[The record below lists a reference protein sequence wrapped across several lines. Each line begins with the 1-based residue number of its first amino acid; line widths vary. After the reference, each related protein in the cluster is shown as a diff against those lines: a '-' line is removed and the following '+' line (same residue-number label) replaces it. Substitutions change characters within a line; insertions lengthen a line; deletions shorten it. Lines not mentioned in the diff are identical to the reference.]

1 MGEVIRETVYVRR
14 ASGLVRE
21 LGMLESLSVALSGAI
36 GAGINVLVLQG
47 ANLYPGASVPLGYV
61 LVGLMTIPL
70 SFVIAHIAGDL
81 PRSSALYV
89 FVSRTVNPL
98 LGFLGGWGI
107 ILGSAFVI
115 GTLSRSF
122 AVNLGPFLVL
132 AGRAAKSDSL
142 IGTGQF
148 LMTDAGILLTSF
160 IMLLIFYLVLTFGAR
175 VYGKFMD
182 VIFIIPLIGFVI
194 NLILFI
200 ATSGGN
206 IKALYDAT
214 WGAGAY
220 DEIVRLGVKY
230 GYTPEAFAFQW
241 GATFSIMSSAV
252 FAYQGFERAAY
263 VAGEVKSPKKTIMY
277 SMFGGTILLFILY
290 SLTAILSW
298 SCYGDWII
306 MYNIAITKGTKE
318 LLINP
323 PAKSPFVAH
332 LAASLIP
339 GIPALQIFLYIAG
352 LLWLFNTPPT
362 RFLVASRTM
371 FAMSFDRFLPEKVSY
386 VNPKTGSPLVAD
398 TISFILGIAG
408 IIFAHYLGIYAAA
421 VSATLFDQ
429 FLLLLVMI
437 GALIYPFVKEDAW
450 KAGYRYEYKGVPL
463 ITIVGIVTVAIQFI
477 IYYLCVSTTSIT
489 ALTFG
494 AIWYGIGAIIFA
506 YYYWRNRQR
515 GIDPN
520 LIFGEIPPA

>member
-1 MGEVIRETVYVRR
+1 MGEISRETVYVRR

-21 LGMLESLSVALSGAI
+21 LGILESLAVALSGAI

-47 ANLYPGASVPLGYV
+47 ANLYPGANVPLAYV
-61 LVGLMTIPL
+61 LIGLMTIPL

-81 PRSSALYV
+81 PRSSSLYV

-98 LGFLGGWGI
+98 IGFLGGWGL
-107 ILGSAFVI
+107 ILSSAFVI

-132 AGRAAKSDSL
+132 AGRAAKSDGL
-142 IGTGQF
+142 VGAGQF
-148 LMTDAGILLTSF
+148 LMTDTGIILTSI
-160 IMLLIFYLVLTFGAR
+160 IMLIVFLLVFTFGAR

-182 VIFIIPLIGFVI
+182 IVFIIPLIGFAI
-194 NLILFI
+194 NLILF
-200 ATSGGN
+200 ATTSQGSV
-206 IKALYDAT
+206 KTLYDAT

-220 DEIVRLGVKY
+220 EEIIRLGTKY

-241 GATFSIMSSAV
+241 GATLSIMSSAV
-252 FAYQGFERAAY
+252 FAYQGFDRAAY

-298 SCYGDWII
+298 GVYGDWII
-306 MYNIAITKGTKE
+306 MYNIAITKGAKE

-323 PAKSPFVAH
+323 PARSPFVAH
-332 LAASLIP
+332 LAASVIP
-339 GIPALQIFLYIAG
+339 AIPALQIFLYIAG

-371 FAMSFDRFLPEKVSY
+371 FAMSFDRFLPEKVAY
-386 VNPKTGSPLVAD
+386 VHPKTGSPLVAD
-398 TISFILGIAG
+398 IITFILGIVG
-408 IIFAHYLGIYAAA
+408 VIFAHYLGIYAAA

-437 GALIYPFVKEDAW
+437 GAVIYPFLKEEAW
-450 KAGYRYEYKGVPL
+450 KAGYRYEYKGLPL
-463 ITIVGIVTVAIQFI
+463 ITIVGIATVAIQFI
-477 IYYLCVSTTSIT
+477 IYYLCVSTTASV
-489 ALTFG
+489 ALSFG
-494 AIWYGIGAIIFA
+494 AIWYAIGTIVFI
-506 YYYWRNRQR
+506 YYYWRNKQR

>member
-1 MGEVIRETVYVRR
+1 MGEIIRETVYVRR

-47 ANLYPGASVPLGYV
+47 ANLYPGANVPLGYV
-61 LVGLMTIPL
+61 LVGIMTIPL

-89 FVSRTVNPL
+89 FVSRTLHPL
-98 LGFLGGWGI
+98 LGFLGAWGVI
-107 ILGSAFVI
+107 VSSAFVI

-142 IGTGQF
+142 IGAGQF

-160 IMLLIFYLVLTFGAR
+160 IMIVAFLLIFTFGAR

-182 VIFIIPLIGFVI
+182 IIFIIPLIGFAI
-194 NLILFI
+194 SLILF
-200 ATSGGN
+200 ATTPSGS
-206 IKALYDAT
+206 IRALYDAT
-214 WGAGAY
+214 WGSGAY
-220 DEIVRLGVKY
+220 DEIVRLGTKY
-230 GYTPEAFAFQW
+230 GYTPEAFAFSW
-241 GATFSIMSSAV
+241 GATFSIMSAAV

-298 SCYGDWII
+298 GLYGDWII
-306 MYNIAITKGTKE
+306 MYNIAITKGVKE

-323 PAKSPFVAH
+323 PARSPFVAH

-339 GIPALQIFLYIAG
+339 AIPALQIFLYIAG

-371 FAMSFDRFLPEKVSY
+371 FAMSFDRFLPEKVAY
-386 VNPKTGSPLVAD
+386 VHPKTGSPLVAD
-398 TISFILGIAG
+398 FITFILGVVG

-421 VSATLFDQ
+421 ISATLFDQ

-437 GALIYPFVKEDAW
+437 GAIVYPFVKEEAW
-450 KAGYRYEYKGVPL
+450 KAGYRYEYKGFPV
-463 ITIVGIVTVAIQFI
+463 ITIVGVVTVAIQFI
-477 IYYLCVSTTSIT
+477 IYYLCVSTTARE

-494 AIWYGIGAIIFA
+494 AIWYALGVIVFV
-506 YYYWRNRQR
+506 YYYWKNKQR

-520 LIFGEIPPA
+520 LIFGEIPPT

>member
-21 LGMLESLSVALSGAI
+21 LGVLESLAVVMSGAI

-47 ANLYPGASVPLGYV
+47 ANLYPGANVPLAYV

-70 SFVIAHIAGDL
+70 SFVLAYLAGDL
-81 PRSSALYV
+81 PRSSAFYV
-89 FVSRTVNPL
+89 FVSRSLHPL
-98 LGFLGGWGI
+98 LGFLGAWGL
-107 ILGSAFVI
+107 ILSSAFVI
-115 GTLSRSF
+115 GTLSRAFSL
-122 AVNLGPFLVL
+122 NLGPFLVL

-142 IGTGQF
+142 IGAGQF
-148 LMTDAGILLTSF
+148 LMTDTGILLTSF
-160 IMLLIFYLVLTFGAR
+160 IMLIAFWIIFTFGAR

-194 NLILFI
+194 SLILF
-200 ATSGGN
+200 ATTSPASV
-206 IKALYDAT
+206 KALYDAT
-214 WGAGAY
+214 WGPGAY
-220 DEIVRLGVKY
+220 DEIVSIGVKY
-230 GYTPEAFAFQW
+230 GYTPEKYAFNWA
-241 GATFSIMSSAV
+241 ATMAIMSAAV

-263 VAGEVKSPKKTIMY
+263 VAGEVKTPRKTLMY
-277 SMFGGTILLFILY
+277 SIFGGTILLFILY

-298 SCYGDWII
+298 GLYGDWII
-306 MYNIAITKGTKE
+306 MYNIAIGKAGE
-318 LLINP
+318 LKINP
-323 PAKSPFVAH
+323 PARSPFVAH

-371 FAMSFDRFLPEKVSY
+371 FAISFDRFLPERVAY
-386 VNPKTGSPLVAD
+386 VHPKTNSPIIAD
-398 TISFILGIAG
+398 TITFILGIAG
-408 IIFAHYLGIYAAA
+408 IIFSHYYGVYAAA
-421 VSATLFDQ
+421 ISATLFDQ

-437 GALIYPFVKEDAW
+437 GAILYPFVREEAY
-450 KAGYRYEYKGVPL
+450 KAGYKYEFRGFPL
-463 ITIVGIVTVAIQFI
+463 ITIIGIPCVAIQFI
-477 IYYLCVSTTSIT
+477 IYYLCVSTTSTT
-489 ALTFG
+489 ALSFG
-494 AIWYGIGAIIFA
+494 ALWYAIGAIVFT
-506 YYYWRNRQR
+506 YYYYKNKQR